1 MSQVKIL
8 EKNAD
13 QITFKVGE
21 QFNPSV
27 VFIVMV
33 TVLVLGGLM
42 LLVPIWISD
51 IVDGNSSSLFTLV
64 LFVGCFASIFF
75 IIFCKFYCSL
85 CTFNFKTHQIEVLQE
100 SRIRKQK
107 ITESIDNFLSFKVK
121 NLSDEYGRSLL
132 VYLALVS
139 KKNIYLGSIQGQ
151 REDYQMLDEIEQW
164 IETNK

>member
-1 MSQVKIL
+1 MSSVKIL
-8 EKNAD
+8 EQNSD
-13 QITFKVGE
+13 QITFKIGE
-21 QFNPSV
+21 KFNPSV

-42 LLVPIWISD
+42 LLVPMWISD
-51 IVDGNSSSLFTLV
+51 IVDGNSSSLFTML
-64 LFVGCFASIFF
+64 LFVGCFAYIFF

-85 CTFNFKTHQIEVLQE
+85 CTFNFKTHQIEVFQE
-100 SRIRKQK
+100 SRIRKQQ
-107 ITESIDNFLSFKVK
+107 ITESIDNFLNLKIKDSSNEDSRSF
-121 NLSDEYGRSLL
+121 S

-139 KKNIYLGSIQGQ
+139 KKNIYLGSIQGE